1 MTPAINLAKKTKI
14 PFTIHQYSHADNH
27 ASFGLEAV
35 EKLAIDANRVFK
47 TLVVMLDKKTL
58 AVAIIPVAATLSMK
72 HMAKHTHTKKAAMA
86 NANDVMRATGYV
98 LGGVSPLA
106 QKKKL
111 LTLIDT
117 AAQDFASIYV
127 SAGKRGLEIELNPQ
141 DLKQLTQA
149 QFVDITA

>member
-1 MTPAINLAKKTKI
+1 MTPAINLAKKAKI
-14 PFTIHQYSHADNH
+14 PFTIHQYSHDENH

-35 EKLAIDANRVFK
+35 EKLAVDAKRVFK
-47 TLVVMLDKKTL
+47 TLVVMLDKKIM

-72 HMAKHTHTKKAAMA
+72 HMAKHTHSKKAAMA
-86 NANDVMRATGYV
+86 NADAVIRATGYI

-117 AAQDFASIYV
+117 TAQNFTSIYV
-127 SAGKRGLEIELNPQ
+127 SAGKRGL
-141 DLKQLTQA
+141 
-149 QFVDITA
+149 